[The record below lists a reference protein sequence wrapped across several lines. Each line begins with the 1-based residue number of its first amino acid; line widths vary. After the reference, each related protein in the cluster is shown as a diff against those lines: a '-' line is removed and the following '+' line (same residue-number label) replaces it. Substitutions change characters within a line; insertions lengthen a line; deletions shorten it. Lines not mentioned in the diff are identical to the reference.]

1 MYYSWVYPNVCRDM
15 NRGKSDELIAKGI
28 IGIMLSFATF
38 EIELNARCVKSL
50 ARVTL
55 LGNLECHDVT
65 HTSLPSTSQSLYVSL
80 VVAVSYWN
88 VCHAY
93 NSYTLVI

>member
-1 MYYSWVYPNVCRDM
+1 
-15 NRGKSDELIAKGI
+15 
-28 IGIMLSFATF
+28 MLSFATF
-38 EIELNARCVKSL
+38 DIELNARYIKSL
-50 ARVTL
+50 ARVALLEDLERNDATRTL
-55 LGNLECHDVT
+55 
-65 HTSLPSTSQSLYVSL
+65 LPSTSQSLYISL